1 MLSVPFITE
10 RHAMATT
17 TGSSPTRAR
26 SRINFHWRVVD
37 IVIGAVLAVA
47 CGVAFWAW
55 DTGSVAP
62 TALLQAVLP
71 GLQGLLGGVWLLAAV
86 LVPLVVRKPGAA
98 ILGEIVAATVEAL
111 FGSVWGANDLLYGL
125 VQGLGAEI
133 IFALFLYSSWRL
145 GTAMLAGAAAGVGL
159 TILDLIIYYPGQ
171 SASFDLTYA
180 GTSIISGALIAG
192 LVSWLLVRA
201 LARTG
206 VLSRFASGRT
216 SRALV

>member
-1 MLSVPFITE
+1 MT
-10 RHAMATT
+10 ATT
-17 TGSSPTRAR
+17 GTPSTSAPSPGR
-26 SRINFHWRVVD
+26 SRRSFRWRVVD

-55 DTGSVAP
+55 DTGSVVP
-62 TALLQAVLP
+62 TTLLQAVLP

-86 LVPLVVRKPGAA
+86 LVPLVIRKPGAA
-98 ILGEIVAATVEAL
+98 ILAEIVAATVEAL
-111 FGSVWGANDLLYGL
+111 LGSVWGANDLLYGL

-133 IFALFLYSSWRL
+133 IFAIFLYSSWRL

-171 SASFDLTYA
+171 SVSFDLVYG
-180 GTSIISGALIAG
+180 GTSVISGALVAG

-206 VLSRFASGRT
+206 VLNRFAAGRT
-216 SRALV
+216 SRVLV